1 MVIAVPWY
9 QYIWT
14 VEAEEHLAEHDITP
28 DEFEWVM
35 EHPTSKTTSD
45 SSGRPMVFGYTTDG
59 RQVAA
64 TFELLEDGMTIIP
77 VTCYEVP
84 E

>member
-1 MVIAVPWY
+1 MPWY

-14 VEAEEHLAEHDITP
+14 DEIAGHLAEHDISP
-28 DEFEWVM
+28 DDFEFALENPV
-35 EHPTSKTTSD
+35 SKTILSD
-45 SSGRPMVFGYTTDG
+45 SSGRPMVFGYTPDG
-59 RQVAA
+59 RLVAA
-64 TFELLEDGMTIIP
+64 IFELLPDRVTVIP